1 LITVKGAGV
10 GFLSFFSSPCWYIEF
25 LNVPCSL
32 NDLIVEAVFA
42 PILIDI
48 IPLLLNCSLE
58 RNSAYKYTS
67 FLHPGTKLKLIKIF
81 KKMIYKAFVLM
92 TAA

>member
-1 LITVKGAGV
+1 
-10 GFLSFFSSPCWYIEF
+10 
-25 LNVPCSL
+25 
-32 NDLIVEAVFA
+32 VFA

-81 KKMIYKAFVLM
+81 KKMIHKAFVLM